1 MHIITGEGHEL
12 EKPVAVI
19 ILAKKNE

>member
-1 MHIITGEGHEL
+1 MHIITGEGYEL